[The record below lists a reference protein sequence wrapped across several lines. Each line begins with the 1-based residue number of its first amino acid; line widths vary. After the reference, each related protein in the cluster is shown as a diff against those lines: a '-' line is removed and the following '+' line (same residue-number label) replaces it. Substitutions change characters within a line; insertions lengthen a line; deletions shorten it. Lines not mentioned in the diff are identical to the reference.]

1 VSVAPSAGRDFL
13 ALSRRLLDVL
23 GPEGLGS
30 ESDQLHFAVDGLEP
44 PWVALPATVDE
55 AERVL
60 RVCAEHDL
68 AVIPAGIGL
77 RLGQG
82 LPPERLDVVLST
94 ARMSAVIEHAA
105 ADLTL
110 TVEAG
115 APLTAV
121 SSALRSAGQWLPLDP
136 AFPTQTTIGGL
147 IAAPACGP
155 SRQAFGTA
163 RESLIGVRALLADGT
178 RVKSG
183 GRVVKNVAGYD
194 LQKLLVGS
202 FGTLAVIVEASFK
215 LQPLAEA
222 SRVVCFSAP
231 SIEALVRTGA
241 ELADS
246 VLAPQ
251 FIELLARAEEAPLL
265 IAGFSG
271 VREDV
276 EDAIGRARGIGAALG
291 AGEAAEPIDEHE
303 MRVRLEALQSPGD
316 DVAVMRAGVRR
327 SALAVWLPSSLERCR
342 GVAERVHAEAQ
353 AGIGVVRLR
362 LEGARRREV
371 AALLVDLRDDARRVG
386 GYLVVESAPSSWKE
400 SLDVWGPPRA
410 DFALVKGVK
419 AAFDPQ
425 RRLSPGRFV
434 GRL

>member
-1 VSVAPSAGRDFL
+1 VSAAPAVGRDFL
-13 ALSRRLLDVL
+13 AVSRRLLDVL
-23 GPEGLGS
+23 GADGLGS
-30 ESDQLHFAVDGLEP
+30 ESDQRHFAVDGLEP
-44 PWVALPATVDE
+44 PWVALPATAEE

-60 RVCAEHDL
+60 RICAEHDL
-68 AVIPAGIGL
+68 AVVPAGSGL

-115 APLTAV
+115 APLAAV
-121 SSALRSAGQWLPLDP
+121 GSALRSAGQWLPFDP
-136 AFPTQTTIGGL
+136 AFPAQTTIGGL
-147 IAAPACGP
+147 IAARACGP

-178 RVKSG
+178 SVKSG

-202 FGTLAVIVEASFK
+202 FGTLAVIVEATFK
-215 LQPLAEA
+215 LQPLAEV
-222 SRVVCFSAP
+222 SRAVCFSAP
-231 SIEALVRTGA
+231 SIEALATTGA
-241 ELADS
+241 HLADS

-251 FIELLARAEEAPLL
+251 FVELLARAEEPPVL

-271 VREDV
+271 AREDV
-276 EDAIGRARGIGAALG
+276 EDAVGRARGIGARLG
-291 AGEAAEPIDEHE
+291 AGEAAAPIDEEE
-303 MRVRLEALQSPGD
+303 MRVRLEALQKLGD

-327 SALAVWLPSSLERCR
+327 DALVPWLQSSLERCQS
-342 GVAERVHAEAQ
+342 VAERVHAQAH
-353 AGIGVVRLR
+353 AGIGVARLR
-362 LEGARRREV
+362 LEGARRREL
-371 AALLVDLRDDARRVG
+371 APLLLELRDGARRVG
-386 GYLVVESAPSSWKE
+386 GYLVVESAPPAWKE
-400 SLDVWGPPRA
+400 SLDVWGPPGP
-410 DFALVKGVK
+410 DFALMKGVK

-425 RRLSPGRFV
+425 RRLSPGRLV